1 MVKRKKQEFL
11 FKLLIFIAVLI
22 GAILLLIPLAWL
34 VSTSLKPRG
43 QLFLTPPKWI
53 PNPILWGNYKKA
65 LTILPFHIFLKN
77 TLIIT
82 FSVTFGTVLSSSI
95 VAFGFARLRAP
106 LRNFFFIVLLST
118 LMIPFQV
125 VMIPRFILFKY
136 LGWIDTFAPII
147 VPNFFAGA
155 WNTFL
160 LRQFYLTIPLEY
172 DDAARID
179 GCSSWGIYWRIIL
192 PLAKPALVAIGIYS
206 IMWQWNDF
214 LEPLIYLNSQRKFT
228 LQLGLRIFQGMHFTD
243 WSLMMAATTVVL
255 LPCLVLFFFTQRYF
269 MKGIVVSGVKG

>member
-1 MVKRKKQEFL
+1 
-11 FKLLIFIAVLI
+11 
-22 GAILLLIPLAWL
+22 
-34 VSTSLKPRG
+34 
-43 QLFLTPPKWI
+43 
-53 PNPILWGNYKKA
+53 
-65 LTILPFHIFLKN
+65 
-77 TLIIT
+77 
-82 FSVTFGTVLSSSI
+82 
-95 VAFGFARLRAP
+95 
-106 LRNFFFIVLLST
+106 
-118 LMIPFQV
+118 MIPFQV

-136 LGWIDTFAPII
+136 LNWIDTFAPII

-155 WNTFL
+155 WNVFL

-192 PLAKPALVAIGIYS
+192 PLAKPALVAIGVYS

-255 LPCLVLFFFTQRYF
+255 LPCLILFFFTQRYF

>member
-11 FKLLIFIAVLI
+11 FKLLIFIAILI

-136 LGWIDTFAPII
+136 LNWIDTFAPII

-155 WNTFL
+155 WNVFL

-192 PLAKPALVAIGIYS
+192 PLAKPALVAIGVYS

-255 LPCLVLFFFTQRYF
+255 LPCLILFFFTQRYF

>member
-1 MVKRKKQEFL
+1 MKRKKQEFL
-11 FKLLIFIAVLI
+11 FKLLIFIAILI

-136 LGWIDTFAPII
+136 LNWIDTFAPII

-155 WNTFL
+155 WNVFL

-192 PLAKPALVAIGIYS
+192 PLAKPALVAIGVYS

-255 LPCLVLFFFTQRYF
+255 LPCLILFFFTQRYF

>member
-11 FKLLIFIAVLI
+11 FKLLIFIAILI

-106 LRNFFFIVLLST
+106 LRNFFFIVFLST
-118 LMIPFQV
+118 LIFPFQV

-136 LGWIDTFAPII
+136 LNWIDTFAPII

-155 WNTFL
+155 WNVFL

-192 PLAKPALVAIGIYS
+192 PLAKPALVAIGVYS

-255 LPCLVLFFFTQRYF
+255 LPCLILFFFTQRYF
-269 MKGIVVSGVKG
+269 IKGIVVSGVKG